1 MINYVTKITHLLLT
15 RDWECCPAC
24 RSSYVKESALW
35 VDSQKVGVGLLCPV
49 DVQEVKADLLVKDKF
64 GSTYKW

>member
-15 RDWECCPAC
+15 RDWECCLAC

-35 VDSQKVGVGLLCPV
+35 VDSRKVGVGLGLLCPV
-49 DVQEVKADLLVKDKF
+49 EVQEVKADLLMRDKF
-64 GSTYKW
+64 GST